1 MTSRTT
7 KGAIS
12 GGGGHGDEGVVGRW
26 TLAIGRLVLSL
37 ARILHKSRNSTNVH
51 TQCTVFGLKYL
62 DRSKFYLLCPDIANK
77 I

>member
-7 KGAIS
+7 KRAIF

-26 TLAIGRLVLSL
+26 PLAVGHLVLLL
-37 ARILHKSRNSTNVH
+37 ARVLHKSRNSINVH
-51 TQCTVFGLKYL
+51 TQRIFSGLKYL
-62 DRSKFYLLCPDIANK
+62 DRSKFYSLCLDIANE